1 MSFLKTWTPYRYKE
15 KTASSVQSLFDK
27 ISPGYDLFNQ
37 VVSLSLDGYWRR
49 RTVGLVGPSAERVLD
64 VCTGTGELAF
74 ALEKR
79 LSNGGQVVGID
90 FSPKMLSLAM
100 SKRRRGGFRRK
111 PQFCLGDAQSLSFA
125 DSTFDYVTSGFSM
138 RNLIDLDQGLR
149 EMHRVLKSG
158 GRAVILEINRPSNR
172 FTGFFYR
179 CYLKG
184 VIPIIG
190 FLTCGSLYPF
200 LYLKNSVLGFQAPAA
215 FCERLRSV
223 GFREVT
229 FRTLP
234 PGAIGLYD
242 AVK

>member
-1 MSFLKTWTPYRYKE
+1 MKKTEGFIKD
-15 KTASSVQSLFDK
+15 LFDH
-27 ISPGYDLFNQ
+27 ISPRYDLFNAA
-37 VVSLSLDGYWRR
+37 STFFLDRYWRR
-49 RTVGLVGPSAERVLD
+49 RASRIVEKEDAKVLD
-64 VCTGTGELAF
+64 VCTGTAELALEF
-74 ALEKR
+74 ASR
-79 LSNGGQVVGID
+79 LNGKGQVVGVD
-90 FSPKMLSLAM
+90 FSKGMLELARKKLTRLGKKEKISLLVGQAE
-100 SKRRRGGFRRK
+100 
-111 PQFCLGDAQSLSFA
+111 SLSFKEG
-125 DSTFDYVTSGFSM
+125 SFDYVTSGFSM

-200 LYLKNSVLGFQAPAA
+200 LYLKNSVLGFQTPTA

-229 FRTLP
+229 FKALP